1 MKCPECGFINGLG
14 IKYCGEC
21 GARLKQAAVPEG
33 TGALLSYSRADHT
46 STSSSGIAG
55 ETVFAHGKAEGQR
68 RQATAMF
75 VDIKGYTPLSEQ
87 LGEEAIFHLMER
99 IYGIMIAA
107 VHEEGGAV
115 QNLTGDGIY
124 ALFGAPVAIEEA
136 PYRACRAALAIQKR
150 ITIFAEGLASEQGI
164 KPMARIG
171 INTGPVVV
179 CTVGTESR
187 MEFTALGD
195 TVNLASRLE
204 SIAEPGSIYISEA
217 THSLAAPYIESCY
230 IGQRAI
236 KGKREPQKIYRLTG
250 IRANA
255 GRFDAQVDR
264 GLTPL
269 AGRTRELESIGEYF
283 YAASQSRTILV
294 QITGEPGVGKSRLLY
309 ELNKI
314 FSAKKAFYLRAN
326 CTAVG
331 RTASFLPFTEI
342 VKTIFR
348 INEGDTR
355 GEVDVKLGLGIVQL
369 GMAPETKPYFL
380 NLLGFTVQDDSLKGL
395 DEKIIG
401 DRTRK
406 ALAGLLIK
414 RAAISSMVLAI
425 EDLHWIDSAS
435 EELLHRIINEETGAP
450 LLIICTARPQYKA
463 PWPTGGNVLDLRLQP
478 LSREDT
484 SQMVRAILGNGATVA
499 ADINEMIVSKTGG
512 NPFFIEE
519 MARYVLESGRLRRA
533 DIVML
538 GGPADA
544 GLTVPATLK
553 DLLQARVDRLEE
565 EPRTLLQAASVIG
578 QRFSADL
585 AHMVSGLGGSFND
598 CLKELER
605 QELVFR
611 EPVGN
616 VIEYRFKHALLQD
629 VVYDNLLNPHKEKL
643 HEAAATAIEILYPD
657 RLAEWSEALAR
668 HWGNTGNAGRA
679 AYYTAM
685 AAEKSMKVYALET
698 AYQLFAQA
706 AQIIESNPG
715 CVDKVAWADM
725 MLSWGEL
732 TDLRGDYK
740 GMTTLLEPHLARF
753 EALGD
758 KRRLSIFLARLGL
771 SYAVRGQG
779 TRAKPLLDRAM
790 ALAQEIQDDECYMQA
805 GIGLGWLY
813 SYWLPYS
820 EQTEALIKHYAQQ
833 ALETGKKMKAN
844 IKIQH
849 AYTLFAI
856 HHIQRSRFSDARRY
870 SMELYEHGRMY
881 HDDRSL
887 ALAHWMLGFCDIYED
902 RYEEALTHCKQSLEL
917 NGNELNLDGL
927 CALAGKGGA
936 LALTGS
942 VQEGLALMITARH
955 EMLTKEF
962 IMPLSGVEIPLGAI
976 MVLAGQMKKGIR
988 HIKHFMEHWAA
999 MGNSAQPVWG
1009 HLFLSEIFLQL
1020 ALGKGKPPFKLIL
1033 KNIGFILLNAPVAKI
1048 KARYHL
1054 EEVAKKSKQY
1064 NMPGFLAKALY
1075 GLGILAQAEKNYQE
1089 SRSYLEEGLKIARES
1104 GLLIADRIRVALD
1117 SIP

>member
-33 TGALLSYSRADHT
+33 TGASWTDSSPDHT
-46 STSSSGIAG
+46 STGSSGIAG
-55 ETVFAHGKAEGQR
+55 EPVSAHGKAEGQR
-68 RQATAMF
+68 RQVTAMF

-87 LGEEAIFHLMER
+87 LGEEGIFHLMER

-115 QNLTGDGIY
+115 QSLTGDGIY

-150 ITIFAEGLASEQGI
+150 ITIFADGLASKQGI

-179 CTVGTESR
+179 CTMGTESR

-217 THSLAAPYIESCY
+217 TYNLAAPYIESGY

-309 ELNKI
+309 ELHKI

-331 RTASFLPFTEI
+331 RTASFLPFIEI
-342 VKTIFR
+342 IKTIFR

-369 GMAPETKPYFL
+369 GMPLETKPYFL
-380 NLLGFTVQDDSLKGL
+380 NLLGFTVQDGSLKGL

-450 LLIICTARPQYKA
+450 LLIICTARPQYTA

-478 LSREDT
+478 LSRQDT
-484 SQMVRAILGNGATVA
+484 SQMVQAILGSGAEVA
-499 ADINEMIVSKTGG
+499 ADINELIVSKTGG

-519 MARYVLESGRLRRA
+519 MVRYILESGRLRRT
-533 DIVML
+533 DLVML

-544 GLTVPATLK
+544 GLAVPATLK

-565 EPRTLLQAASVIG
+565 EPRALLQAASVIG

-585 AHMVSGLGGSFND
+585 AHMASGLGGSFHA

-643 HEAAATAIEILYPD
+643 HEAAATAIEMLYPD

-685 AAEKSMKVYALET
+685 AAEKNMKVYALET

-715 CVDKVAWADM
+715 CVDEVAWADM
-725 MLSWGEL
+725 MLKWVQL
-732 TDLRGDYK
+732 NYLRGDFK

-758 KRRLSIFLARLGL
+758 KRRLSHYLAWLGGGHM
-771 SYAVRGQG
+771 VQGHGQTAG
-779 TRAKPLLDRAM
+779 PILNRAEEL
-790 ALAQEIQDDECYMQA
+790 ALEIDDAEC
-805 GIGLGWLY
+805 ILRVSISTGWLY
-813 SYWLPYS
+813 LYWVPYS
-820 EQTEALIKHYAQQ
+820 EYSDAKVRKYTALALAKAMELNDIFYIQDAYMMYAVYN
-833 ALETGKKMKAN
+833 L
-844 IKIQH
+844 
-849 AYTLFAI
+849 
-856 HHIQRSRFSDARRY
+856 QRSRFPEARSY
-870 SMELYEHGRMY
+870 CDKLYAHGRKH

-887 ALAHWMLGFCDIYED
+887 AVSQWVLGFCNIYEE
-902 RYEEALTHCKQSLEL
+902 RYQEALECGEQALKLCRDEL
-917 NGNELNLDGL
+917 SRDGL
-927 CALAGKGGA
+927 CALAVKGGA
-936 LALTGS
+936 LAMLGR
-942 VQEGLALMITARH
+942 VQEGLEIMLKAER
-955 EMLTKEF
+955 EMLKREF
-962 IMPLSGVEIPLGAI
+962 IIPLSGLEIPLGAV
-976 MVLAGQMKKGIR
+976 MALAGHMKKGVD
-988 HIKHFMEHWAA
+988 HIEHFINHWAQL
-999 MGNSAQPVWG
+999 GNSWQPVWG
-1009 HLFLSEIFLQL
+1009 HLFLGEIFLEL
-1020 ALGKGKPPFKLIL
+1020 AAGKEKPPLKVIL
-1033 KNIGFILLNAPVAKI
+1033 KNAGFIIGNLPSARR
-1048 KARYHL
+1048 KARLHL
-1054 EEVAKKSKQY
+1054 EEVIRKCKEY
-1064 NMPGFLAKALY
+1064 GMPGFMAKALY
-1075 GLGILAQAEKNYQE
+1075 DLGVLEQAGKKHKNARSLFEEALVIAEASRLDIAYKIRLALN
-1089 SRSYLEEGLKIARES
+1089 
-1104 GLLIADRIRVALD
+1104 LI
-1117 SIP
+1117 P